1 MNKGVLKGIFASLLC
16 VLLFACGGSSSGG
29 DEDNGPSLKG
39 TVQAFYSDQPV
50 ANAQISLY
58 ASGSLVAQGQTNNAG
73 DFSINYDSAAL
84 DGRVTLSATAQGY
97 GETAQTLSLQQL
109 EQSIQLRVQRAHE
122 TVSFDPNSASDLQVQ
137 GQTLVALPASVLVD
151 AQGNPVE
158 GNAKVDLTVIDP
170 RLNIELMPGEMV
182 TESSNGETVPIE
194 SFGAITVE
202 FYDEQGNPLN
212 IAEGETAQIRIPAA
226 GNNPPATIPLY
237 YFDPQT
243 GLWVE
248 EGEATLDNGFYVGD
262 VAHFTTWN
270 ADIEMDTVVMNGCV
284 IDETE
289 QGIAGAY
296 ITAEGVSY
304 SGWSSAV
311 TDENG
316 FFSIPVRKDSELL
329 IRASTSTLS
338 GTLGVISDSIDT
350 DLVQCVLVG
359 SATGTVTLNWGQNPS
374 DLDAHLFIPT
384 SEGVYEELYYANETV
399 LVNGVVFYLN
409 FDYVNGFGPEIITL
423 PSFPVDGTYGYY
435 VHLFAGSG
443 SIDTQARVN
452 LELENVSR
460 VFVPNASSGT
470 STDLWHVFDI
480 VVTDGVAQV
489 NEINQ
494 FVSAPDLPEL
504 PVDPDGQGPITGAM
518 CEEGDITPA
527 MFTSFQDYWDNG
539 VAACGVY
546 MMTYAE
552 EQGADRDQLL
562 EDLLEGFR
570 EDGYEI
576 EVEDPWTWE
585 QVFATIGEQALA
597 EWEAEWGNTWP
608 YQTSNAQRAMASGKY
623 VPQSS
628 IPQQLLESKYYSK

>member
-1 MNKGVLKGIFASLLC
+1 MNNGVLKSIFASLLC

-29 DEDNGPSLKG
+29 DDDNSPSLKG

-50 ANAQISLY
+50 ANAQVSLY
-58 ASGSLVAQGQTNNAG
+58 ANGSLVAQGQTNNAG
-73 DFSINYDSAAL
+73 DFSIEYDSAAL

-243 GLWVE
+243 GLWVK

-270 ADIEMDTVVMNGCV
+270 ADIEMDTVVINGCV
-284 IDETE
+284 VNSAQEPVAI
-289 QGIAGAY
+289 AY
-296 ITAEGVSY
+296 ITAEGITY
-304 SGWSSAV
+304 SGWSSSYS
-311 TDENG
+311 DENG
-316 FFSIPVRKDSELL
+316 QFSIPVRRDSEVLL
-329 IRASTSTLS
+329 RATAANLS
-338 GTLGVISDSIDT
+338 GTQALLTEDT
-350 DLVQCVLVG
+350 DLIAEQCIVVDG
-359 SATGTVTLNWGQNPS
+359 AVSTVTLTWGENPE
-374 DLDAHLFIPT
+374 DLDAHFYIPT
-384 SEGVYEELYYANETV
+384 AQGFYEKLYYLNPIVRVEGVE
-399 LVNGVVFYLN
+399 FYLN
-409 FDYVNGFGPEIITL
+409 YDYTEGFGPEIITL
-423 PSFPVDGTYGYY
+423 PDFPIDGTYGYY
-435 VHLFAGSG
+435 VHLFEGSG

-460 VFVPNASSGT
+460 VFVPNANSGT
-470 STDLWHVFDI
+470 STELWHVFDI
-480 VVTDGVAQV
+480 VVTDGIAQV

-504 PVDPDGQGPITGAM
+504 PVDPGGQGPITGSM

-552 EQGADRDQLL
+552 ELGADRDQLL
-562 EDLLEGFR
+562 EDLLEDFR

-585 QVFATIGEQALA
+585 QVFAAIGEQALA

-608 YQTSNAQRAMASGKY
+608 YPTSNAQRAMASGKY